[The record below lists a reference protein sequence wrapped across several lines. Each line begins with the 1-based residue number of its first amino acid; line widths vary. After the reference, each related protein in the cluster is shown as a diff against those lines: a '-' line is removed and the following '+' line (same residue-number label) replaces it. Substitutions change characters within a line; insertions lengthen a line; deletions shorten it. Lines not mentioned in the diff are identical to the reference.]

1 VGEMIG
7 APYWE
12 GQAFPLHGSRR
23 PSCSISGMKTP
34 TRRDFIKKTAAT
46 AAALAACDGLQLRA
60 APQTLAAP
68 SADALVLELANEALN
83 AARSAGASYADVRIG
98 RYRRQE
104 ISTRERQVS
113 SVSDNE
119 SYGLGIR
126 TLVSGCW
133 GFAATS
139 TMTRGGAQNAA
150 RDAVALSRAARTV
163 QRHPVELAPTPPV
176 TGVWMTP
183 ARRDPLDVPL
193 EEKIALLL
201 AANEAALRNK
211 NVRFVS
217 SGLAMLREVKTL
229 VTSEGTNVTQ
239 TFIRVGP
246 EFAATAV
253 ATGDFQTYQQELAP
267 RGQGWE
273 YVESLDMPGNAER
286 WASIAA
292 EKLTAKSVEAGQYD
306 LILDPTNLWL
316 TIHESIGHP
325 TELDRA
331 IGQEANYAGTSFV
344 APPEKAIGKL
354 RYGPELMNVQADR
367 TQEGSLSRVAWDDEG
382 VPADR
387 WLIVEKGIFKDYQTI
402 REQVKV
408 IQNLTGVKHS
418 HACSF
423 ADSWASVQFQRMP
436 NISLLPGDRD
446 TTLDDIIAATN
457 RGIVIKNRGSWSI
470 DHQRFNFQFSGQ
482 VFHEVRN
489 GKIAGM
495 LRDVAYQS
503 NTPVFWNSLDMIGG
517 KSSYWLGGAFND
529 GKGEP
534 SQSNSV
540 SHGCPPSR
548 FRNVAIL
555 NTGRKA

>member
-1 VGEMIG
+1 M
-7 APYWE
+7 
-12 GQAFPLHGSRR
+12 
-23 PSCSISGMKTP
+23 P
-34 TRRDFIKKTAAT
+34 TRRAFIKTTAASAASL
-46 AAALAACDGLQLRA
+46 AAAGGLHLDMQA
-60 APQTLAAP
+60 QTIAAP
-68 SADALVLELANEALN
+68 SADPVVLDIANEALN
-83 AARSAGASYADVRIG
+83 AARGAGASYADVRVG
-98 RYRRQE
+98 RYQRQA
-104 ISTRERQVS
+104 IFTRERQVS
-113 SVSDNE
+113 SVSDTE

-126 TLVSGCW
+126 TLVNGCW
-133 GFAATS
+133 GFAATNA
-139 TMTRGGAQNAA
+139 MTRSGAQTAA
-150 RDAVALSRAARTV
+150 REAAALSRAARTV
-163 QRHPVELAPTPPV
+163 QRHPVELAPVTPV
-176 TGVWMTP
+176 VGSWITP
-183 ARRDPLDVPL
+183 IHRDPTVIPL
-193 EEKIALLL
+193 GEKIALLL
-201 AANEAALRNK
+201 KANEAALK
-211 NVRFVS
+211 VKDVRFVS
-217 SGLAMLREVKTL
+217 SSLALLREVKTL

-239 TFIRVGP
+239 TTIRVGP
-246 EFAATAV
+246 QFSATAIRG
-253 ATGDFQTYQQELAP
+253 GDFQTYEHELAP

-331 IGQEANYAGTSFV
+331 IGQEANYAGTSFI
-344 APPEKAIGKL
+344 APPEKHIGKL
-354 RYGPELMNVQADR
+354 RYGPEFMNIQADR

-382 VPADR
+382 VPADQ
-387 WLIVEKGIFKDYQTI
+387 WLIVDRGIFKDYQTT
-402 REQVKV
+402 REQSKW
-408 IQNLTGVKHS
+408 IEQLTGVTRS
-418 HACSF
+418 HGCSF
-423 ADSWASVQFQRMP
+423 AESWNAVQFQRMP

-446 TTLDDIIAATN
+446 ITLDDIVSATD

-482 VFHEVRN
+482 AFYEVRN

-495 LRDVAYQS
+495 LRDVAYQA

-534 SQSNSV
+534 SQINSV

-548 FRNVAIL
+548 FRNVSIL
-555 NTGRKA
+555 NTARNA